1 MVELR
6 SSPEMMA
13 SLRPSATLFPH
24 TRKARHDTKEHQVA
38 QQPEDAGKLATV
50 SNPFPPHPQ
59 SSPQSQKLQT
69 CSIFNQQTQI
79 YPSSLRLVF
88 NKARVGCVVKW

>member
-24 TRKARHDTKEHQVA
+24 TRKARHALD
-38 QQPEDAGKLATV
+38 
-50 SNPFPPHPQ
+50 
-59 SSPQSQKLQT
+59 
-69 CSIFNQQTQI
+69 SINLLKF
-79 YPSSLRLVF
+79 
-88 NKARVGCVVKW
+88 